1 MDIKRRVRVT
11 KEMSIICIILQWP
24 KELEFGPGKVG
35 KRCKRQ
41 NWKEEWK
48 WVTLRYLSL
57 WRNSSESAPSL
68 RFLLEV
74 ASRPSLLFV

>member
-1 MDIKRRVRVT
+1 MDIKGRVRAT

-41 NWKEEWK
+41 DWKEEWK

-57 WRNSSESAPSL
+57 
-68 RFLLEV
+68 
-74 ASRPSLLFV
+74 